1 MHTHHNDV
9 QALKNPA
16 PRNANYENV
25 ARSHFELALNAARQ
39 VRVQYSH
46 QSKRQLVRE
55 CLQHLHAFLA
65 ALRPGAAHE

>member
-1 MHTHHNDV
+1 MHTHHIDV

-16 PRNANYENV
+16 PQNANHDFV
-25 ARSHFELALNAARQ
+25 ARNHLESAFEAACLIRS
-39 VRVQYSH
+39 QYSR

-65 ALRPGAAHE
+65 APRAGAAHE